1 MICWAALSVL
11 GAMIVYFGVQA
22 LIQIIRLWRAFR

>member
-11 GAMIVYFGVQA
+11 GAMIVYFGVRA
-22 LIQIIRLWRAFR
+22 LILAVRMWRAFR

>member
-11 GAMIVYFGVQA
+11 GAMIIYFGVHA
-22 LIQIIRLWRAFR
+22 LILVVRVWRAFR